1 MVLIK
6 HGEYF
11 SVYSQIEN
19 IEIKE
24 NQSIKAGTKIGTVA
38 KDPSSNSYELFF
50 QIYKNKTRLNP
61 AIWIKKRP

>member
-11 SVYSQIEN
+11 SVYSQIDN
-19 IEIKE
+19 ISVKE
-24 NQSIKAGTKIGTVA
+24 NQKIKAGTQIGAVA
-38 KDPSSNSYELFF
+38 KDPATNSYELFF

-61 AIWIKKRP
+61 SKWIKKRP

>member
-1 MVLIK
+1 MVLVK

-19 IEIKE
+19 VEVSK
-24 NQSIKAGTKIGTVA
+24 NQKIKAGTQIGTVA
-38 KDPSSNSYELFF
+38 KDPATNSYELFF

-61 AIWIKKRP
+61 SKWIKKRP